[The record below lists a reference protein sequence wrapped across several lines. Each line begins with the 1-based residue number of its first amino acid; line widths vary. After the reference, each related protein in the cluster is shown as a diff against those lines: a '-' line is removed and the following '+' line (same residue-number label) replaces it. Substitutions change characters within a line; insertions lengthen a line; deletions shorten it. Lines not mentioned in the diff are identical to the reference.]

1 MIVIQESDK
10 FLHDEC
16 GICNLGNFPLWN
28 TGHWALKL
36 MCNPTEGIWNSG
48 IQVLPTK
55 NLESNNLNIKPTAW
69 NPESKTDLDYIT

>member
-28 TGHWALKL
+28 TAHWALKCGIQL
-36 MCNPTEGIWNSG
+36 KESGIPEFKFYRQRIWN
-48 IQVLPTK
+48 P
-55 NLESNNLNIKPTAW
+55 
-69 NPESKTDLDYIT
+69 IT